1 MSIFD
6 NVKEL
11 VDYDYTLE
19 EAKQELYGR
28 ASENIIEICYERL
41 QEMKLQKE
49 RIERN
54 IGKADR
60 TPGKQNPK
68 MHSRDMN
75 IPFWELLY
83 REGRDEINTIIKTFG
98 TSLAAKYFRVDRKV
112 ILALRQHFNYQLVP
126 GDWKKH
132 CTYIPEE
139 VRRSVDKRDNRRCIR
154 CNGKLN
160 SEAGRFKAKCIHYH
174 KINHPGPLNR
184 SNVATLC
191 SICRRRI
198 RSQNKGKDTFE
209 GMQFK
214 DFKKWIEDN
223 DPSQKKK

>member
-126 GDWKKH
+126 G
-132 CTYIPEE
+132 T
-139 VRRSVDKRDNRRCIR
+139 
-154 CNGKLN
+154 GK
-160 SEAGRFKAKCIHYH
+160 STAPIF
-174 KINHPGPLNR
+174 
-184 SNVATLC
+184 
-191 SICRRRI
+191 
-198 RSQNKGKDTFE
+198 
-209 GMQFK
+209 
-214 DFKKWIEDN
+214 
-223 DPSQKKK
+223 QKKSAEALIKEIIEGVFAVMANSTRKPEDLKPSAFTTIK